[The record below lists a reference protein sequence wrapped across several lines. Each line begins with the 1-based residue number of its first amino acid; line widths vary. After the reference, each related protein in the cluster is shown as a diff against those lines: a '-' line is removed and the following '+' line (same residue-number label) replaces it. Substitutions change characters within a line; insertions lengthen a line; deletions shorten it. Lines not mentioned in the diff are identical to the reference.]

1 MSSPSVEDYIKAVYK
16 AQNETGEVSTQDL
29 AERVG
34 VSAPAVSKML
44 KRLTELRLITHT
56 PYRGVAL
63 TEAGQKM
70 ALEII
75 RHHRLLE
82 RYLVEA
88 LGFGWDEVHEEAERL
103 EHHISEEFEERIDRL
118 LGHPTACPHGDPIP
132 TRDGVVPPVSADTL
146 AQQQQPAQLTIAR
159 VKDKDAKLL
168 RHLKE
173 LGLMPGT
180 AIEFIA
186 QEPFGGAY
194 LVRVGD
200 EIVRVAPKAAE
211 QIYVGAREIHPSG

>member
-1 MSSPSVEDYIKAVYK
+1 
-16 AQNETGEVSTQDL
+16 
-29 AERVG
+29 
-34 VSAPAVSKML
+34 
-44 KRLTELRLITHT
+44 
-56 PYRGVAL
+56 
-63 TEAGQKM
+63 
-70 ALEII
+70 
-75 RHHRLLE
+75 
-82 RYLVEA
+82 
-88 LGFGWDEVHEEAERL
+88 
-103 EHHISEEFEERIDRL
+103 
-118 LGHPTACPHGDPIP
+118 
-132 TRDGVVPPVSADTL
+132 VVPPVSADTL